1 MKKIILSILV
11 IGSVVTSSAQSTKS
25 PSVVFKEFLNAIGD
39 GNAKAASSLFAAD
52 GYIEAPY
59 VQSLG
64 IPTKIIGTE
73 TIQKSLSQ
81 VKAAAP
87 NFHFTNMKVIME
99 TPTELVAE
107 YESEATMA
115 NGRPYKQLYIA
126 HVSTKDGKIISHREF
141 LNTVVF
147 VQAFFPN
154 GLKDLITN

>member
-1 MKKIILSILV
+1 MKKIILSILF
-11 IGSVVTSSAQSTKS
+11 IGSVIASSAQSTKA
-25 PSVVFKEFLNAIGD
+25 PSVVFKEFLNAIGE
-39 GNAKAASSLFAAD
+39 GNAKAASALFTAD

-64 IPTKIIGTE
+64 IPTKIVGAE
-73 TIQKSLSQ
+73 SIQKSLSQ
-81 VKAAAP
+81 VKMAAP
-87 NFHFTNMKVIME
+87 NFHFINVKVIME

-126 HVSTKDGKIISHREF
+126 HVITKDGKIVSYKEF